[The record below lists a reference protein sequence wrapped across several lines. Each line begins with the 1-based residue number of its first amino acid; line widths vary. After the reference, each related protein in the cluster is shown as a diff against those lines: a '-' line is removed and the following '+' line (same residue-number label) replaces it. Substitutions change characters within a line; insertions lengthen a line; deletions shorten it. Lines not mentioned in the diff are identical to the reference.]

1 MLLGVCTVAVCA
13 TLLILYCGMRG
24 RDNMEALLLRLLPVF
39 VMVGLVVGGGYY
51 LIFRRQFWKDQR

>member
-1 MLLGVCTVAVCA
+1 
-13 TLLILYCGMRG
+13 
-24 RDNMEALLLRLLPVF
+24 MEALLLRFLPVF